1 MRQKVILIGAL
12 LPDPD
17 VWILDE
23 PMQGLDP
30 QAAYNLKQLM
40 KSHVQRGKTLFS
52 QRAKRAS

>member
-23 PMQGLDP
+23 PMPP

>member
-30 QAAYNLKQLM
+30 PAAYNLKQLM